1 MSNLKVVLVGLGNFG
16 SGWYKRL
23 RRHPGVKAVCV
34 VEANAQLRET
44 IDSETPFYSSLKE
57 AIINEHPDIVINV
70 TPPHV
75 HTAINEI
82 AFEHG
87 LPVLCEKPIS
97 GDIKDAEYIV
107 GQAEL
112 KNIPFMISEN
122 YRFFAPVLKVKEL
135 LDSGVIGQLSSV
147 HIEFDRY
154 HVVPVPYFSRLSNG
168 LLEDVTIHHFDMIR
182 YFTGQEAVKVFAMN
196 SNPPGSWTNATTIHL
211 SAWMELDGGTVVDY
225 HGSMM
230 AKGKLTEWYGD
241 WRFEGAEGAI
251 VLTSNRVQLMK
262 EGKADEVYTFDGV
275 GNVLSIDEFL
285 TALKEK
291 REPRPSGRDYLKSQS
306 LVHAA
311 AVSSRHGKMVSVED
325 ALIEAEVTTGV

>member
-1 MSNLKVVLVGLGNFG
+1 MKVVLVGLGNFG

-23 RRHPGVKAVCV
+23 KRHAGVKEIYV

-44 IDSETPFYSSLKE
+44 IDPETPFYSSLEE
-57 AIINEHPDIVINV
+57 AILSERPDFVINV

-75 HTAINEI
+75 HTAINEV

-97 GDIKDAEYIV
+97 NDMKDAQYIV
-107 GQAEL
+107 GLAEQ

-122 YRFFAPVLKVKEL
+122 YRFFAPVLKAKEL
-135 LDSGVIGQLSSV
+135 LDSDVIGKLSSV

-154 HVVPVPYFSRLSNG
+154 HVVPVPYFGRLANG

-182 YFTGQEAVKVFAMN
+182 YFTGQEAVKVLAMN
-196 SNPPGSWTNATTIHL
+196 SNPPGSWTETTTIHL
-211 SAWMELDGGTVVDY
+211 TAWMELDGGAIVDY

-230 AKGKLTEWYGD
+230 AKGKQTEWYGD

-251 VLTSNRVQLMK
+251 TITSNRVELK
-262 EGKADEVYTFDGV
+262 RDGEADQVYAFDGV
-275 GNVLSIDEFL
+275 GSMLSLDEFL
-285 TALKEK
+285 AALKEK

-311 AVSSRHGKMVSVED
+311 AVSTRKGKMISVEE
-325 ALIEAEVTTGV
+325 ALREI

>member
-1 MSNLKVVLVGLGNFG
+1 MKAVLVGLGNFG
-16 SGWYKRL
+16 LGWYKRL
-23 RRHPGVKAVCV
+23 RRHPGVQTVCV
-34 VEANAQLRET
+34 VEANVQLRET
-44 IDSETPFYSSLKE
+44 IDSETPFYLTLEE
-57 AIINEHPDIVINV
+57 AIISECPDFVINV
-70 TPPHV
+70 TPPHI
-75 HTAINEI
+75 HTTINEI
-82 AFEHG
+82 AFSHG

-97 GDIKDAEYIV
+97 NDITDAQYIV
-107 GQAEL
+107 NQAEL

-122 YRFFAPVLKVKEL
+122 YRFFAPVLKAKEL
-135 LDSGVIGQLSSV
+135 LDRGVIGHLSSV

-154 HVVPVPYFSRLSNG
+154 HVVPVPYFGRLANG

-196 SNPPGSWTNATTIHL
+196 SNPPGSWTDTTTIHL

-225 HGSMM
+225 HGNMM

-251 VLTSNRVQLMK
+251 AITSNRVQLMK

-285 TALKEK
+285 AALKEK
-291 REPRPSGRDYLKSQS
+291 REPRPSGREYLKSQS

-311 AVSSRHGKMVSVED
+311 AVSSRTGKMLSVEA
-325 ALIEAEVTTGV
+325 ALREVFLLQHES

>member
-1 MSNLKVVLVGLGNFG
+1 MKAVLVGLGNFG

-23 RRHPGVKAVCV
+23 RRHAGVDAVCV
-34 VEANAQLRET
+34 VEANVQLRET
-44 IDSETPFYSSLKE
+44 IDPETPFYSSLE
-57 AIINEHPDIVINV
+57 DAIISERPDFVINV
-70 TPPHV
+70 TPPHI
-75 HTAINEI
+75 HTSINEI
-82 AFEHG
+82 AFAHG

-97 GDIKDAEYIV
+97 NDITDAQYIV

-122 YRFFAPVLKVKEL
+122 YRFFAPVLKAKEL
-135 LDSGVIGQLSSV
+135 LDSGVIGHLSSV

-154 HVVPVPYFSRLSNG
+154 HVVPVPYFGRLANG

-182 YFTGQEAVKVFAMN
+182 YFTGQEAVKLFAMN
-196 SNPPGSWTNATTIHL
+196 SNPPGSWTETTTVHL

-241 WRFEGAEGAI
+241 WRFEGADGAI
-251 VLTSNRVQLMK
+251 VITSNRVQLMK

-291 REPRPSGRDYLKSQS
+291 REPRPNGRDYLKSQS

-311 AVSSRHGKMVSVED
+311 AVSSRTGKMLSVEE
-325 ALIEAEVTTGV
+325 ALREAVLKC